1 MIGGLQWRGNG
12 FNLKSVLSCSS
23 APFIRFPGKPT
34 FFWAIDDIQ
43 SAHVPPTL
51 LYLIGRVMPSYA
63 TATSHGYHPS
73 TLYLCFNFSFDRV
86 WSSSISKLFTDTT
99 SRSIG
104 AFHRIAFDTRFIIK
118 TLMTICS
125 GTVLLV
131 LVASL
136 WIIVSWTMQ
145 QCEVA
150 NGWLYTLFFTYP
162 YSISNIMFLLFVVS
176 PCCNTL
182 LQIPLCAS
190 LELIDYCPISRWYTE
205 NPFVVNYVLLGYF
218 HGYTTLQ

>member
-51 LYLIGRVMPSYA
+51 LPYRSSYA
-63 TATSHGYHPS
+63 TAILHMAIIHQP
-73 TLYLCFNFSFDRV
+73 NINV
-86 WSSSISKLFTDTT
+86 SIFRLIALDLLRFSKLFTVTT

-131 LVASL
+131 LVGSL

-176 PCCNTL
+176 PCCNIL

-205 NPFVVNYVLLGYF
+205 NPFVVNYVLGYF